1 MKVYPNYYE
10 NDYYRQQ
17 EKLAADVLRAI
28 NGEYSAIQCYERIAR
43 VAPNERV
50 RRQINEIRADE
61 QRHYNEFVRI
71 YTRMTGRQPNVHVT
85 ESCPATYR
93 EGLDF
98 AFHDEQETVDFY
110 HRIAKETTSP
120 DIREAFRNAA
130 ADEQNHAVWF
140 LYFMG
145 AGR

>member
-1 MKVYPNYYE
+1 MRVYPNYYE
-10 NDYYRQQ
+10 NDFYRQQ
-17 EKLAADVLRAI
+17 EKLASDILRAI

-43 VAPNERV
+43 LAPNERV
-50 RRQINEIRADE
+50 RRQIREIREDE

-71 YTRMTGRQPNVHVT
+71 YTRMTGGQPNVQAI
-85 ESCPATYR
+85 EGCPSTYR

-110 HRIAKETTSP
+110 HRIALETTSP
-120 DIREAFRNAA
+120 DVREAFRNAA

-140 LYFMG
+140 LYFMT